1 MSMER
6 LTGRKEDGHAYVIGC
21 PEFEVPKEANT
32 VLQSVADKCADLE
45 DILGDTY
52 DLDRLRE
59 LVEADKAGRCE
70 IHKVKDGETVY
81 SIFAYVMDIYVQKR
95 RCRKTMDDFIN
106 KAVVYKTAEKMEEL
120 ARARFESAPAGSEE
134 RKILYAQLIERVTF
148 KYMIASEHAANVRE
162 DVQGEWEWFEEK
174 LGTPIDGWDLDWGW
188 RCSRCKDTLND
199 EYDDPDSPPKF
210 NFCPNCGARMK

>member
-59 LVEADKAGRCE
+59 LVEADKAERCVLHPLKAE
-70 IHKVKDGETVY
+70 DKVYIAIFGMVLPFEVTNAVWYGASPTYKAMHGMHLCFAFKQDDIGKTV
-81 SIFAYVMDIYVQKR
+81 FLTREA
-95 RCRKTMDDFIN
+95 
-106 KAVVYKTAEKMEEL
+106 AEAAL
-120 ARARFESAPAGSEE
+120 AKEADYE
-134 RKILYAQLIERVTF
+134 
-148 KYMIASEHAANVRE
+148 
-162 DVQGEWEWFEEK
+162 
-174 LGTPIDGWDLDWGW
+174 
-188 RCSRCKDTLND
+188 
-199 EYDDPDSPPKF
+199 
-210 NFCPNCGARMK
+210 

>member
-81 SIFAYVMDIYVQKR
+81 SIFAYVNGLCPK
-95 RCRKTMDDFIN
+95 KTNGKPFKTIATYKVDDFTRNI
-106 KAVVYKTAEKMEEL
+106 VDREFGKTVFL
-120 ARARFESAPAGSEE
+120 NRESAE
-134 RKILYAQLIERVTF
+134 
-148 KYMIASEHAANVRE
+148 AALAKE
-162 DVQGEWEWFEEK
+162 AYHE
-174 LGTPIDGWDLDWGW
+174 
-188 RCSRCKDTLND
+188 
-199 EYDDPDSPPKF
+199 
-210 NFCPNCGARMK
+210 